1 MIGSALKIE
10 NGDSMIEEDK
20 KTFGSFGKSFQ
31 ESLAK
36 LILEDSKFASQIGE
50 VLDMNFFELR
60 YLQDFVTK
68 VYSYREHYGTHPT
81 KDTFESILKN
91 EHQSVNETVRK
102 QVRDFYVR
110 MLSGRIGDVDEEYVK
125 TNSLD
130 FCRKQKLQ
138 EAMLQSVQ
146 LMQKSSFD
154 EISKII
160 NDALKLGLCT
170 DFGYDFIEDFESRYQ
185 LVSRNPVTTGWDEID
200 KIIRGGLGSG
210 ELGVVIAPTGVGKSM
225 VLTHLGSKAIESGK
239 TVVHYTLELQDVSIG
254 NRYDSCITGIRINE
268 LYHQKDRVFEEI
280 REIPGRLLIKE
291 YPTKS
296 ATTRTLKNHLEK
308 LKQRDIEVGMII
320 VDYADILRPIS
331 HSKEKRNDLETIYE
345 ELRGIAQEFECPV
358 WTASQTNRS
367 GINAEVITMES
378 ISEAFSKCFVADFIF
393 SVSRTVADKM
403 NNTGR
408 LFIAKNRNGIDG
420 VLYPIFMDPG
430 NVDIKVLSQM
440 HITPN
445 EESMTTVQSH
455 YKKWRDAEQQKKEK
469 GE

>member
-1 MIGSALKIE
+1 
-10 NGDSMIEEDK
+10 MIEEEN

-60 YLQDFVTK
+60 YLQDFVK
-68 VYSYREHYGTHPT
+68 KIYSYRTDYTTHPSR
-81 KDTFESILKN
+81 DTFESILKN
-91 EHQSVNETVRK
+91 ESNGVSSAVRK

-110 MLSGRIGDVDEEYVK
+110 MVSGRCGDVDEEYVK
-125 TNSLD
+125 SNSLD

-138 EAMLQSVQ
+138 EAMLQSVK
-146 LMQKSSFD
+146 LMQDSSFD

-170 DFGYDFIEDFESRYQ
+170 DFGYDFIEDFEQRYQ
-185 LVSRNPVTTGWDEID
+185 LISRGPISTGWAEID
-200 KIIRGGLGSG
+200 RILNGGLGSG

-225 VLTHLGSKAIESGK
+225 VLSHLGTKAIQAGK
-239 TVVHYTLELQDVSIG
+239 TVVHYTLELQDVSVG
-254 NRYDSCITGIRINE
+254 NRYDSCITGIRLNE
-268 LYHQKDRVFEEI
+268 LFQRKDEVLEEI
-280 REIPGRLLIKE
+280 REVPGKLLIKE

-296 ATTRTLKNHLEK
+296 ATTQTIRTHLDK
-308 LKQRDIEVGMII
+308 LRQRDIEIGMVI
-320 VDYADILRPIS
+320 VDYADILKPIS
-331 HSKEKRNDLETIYE
+331 FSKEKRNDLETIYE
-345 ELRGIAQEFECPV
+345 ELRGIAQEYECPV

-393 SVSRTVADKM
+393 SVSRKVEDKM

-420 VLYPIFMDPG
+420 VVYPIFMDAA
-430 NVDIKVLSQM
+430 NVDIKVLPQKISLSSNGEDLSPIQ
-440 HITPN
+440 
-445 EESMTTVQSH
+445 ER
-455 YKKWRDAEQQKKEK
+455 YKSWRDSQSPQTPQT
-469 GE
+469 

>member
-1 MIGSALKIE
+1 
-10 NGDSMIEEDK
+10 MIEEEK

-36 LILEDSKFASQIGE
+36 LILEDSKFANQIGE

-60 YLQDFVTK
+60 YLQDFVRK
-68 VYSYREHYGTHPT
+68 VYAYREQYKTHPS

-91 EHQSVNETVRK
+91 ESDNVGGSTVRK

-110 MLSGRIGDVDEEYVK
+110 MLSGRCGDVDEEYIK

-138 EAMLQSVQ
+138 EAMLKSVK
-146 LMQKSSFD
+146 LMQDSSFD

-160 NDALKLGLCT
+160 NDALKLGLST
-170 DFGYDFIEDFESRYQ
+170 DFGYEFIEDFEQRYQ
-185 LVSRNPVTTGWDEID
+185 LVSRGPITTGWDEID
-200 KIIRGGLGSG
+200 SILRGGLGSG

-225 VLTHLGSKAIESGK
+225 VLTRLGAMAIQSGK
-239 TVVHYTLELQDVSIG
+239 TVIHYTLELQDVSVG
-254 NRYDSCITGIRINE
+254 NRYDSCITGIKLNE
-268 LYHQKDRVFEEI
+268 LYNKKEEVFKKI
-280 REIPGRLLIKE
+280 CDIPGKLLIKE

-296 ATTRTLKNHLEK
+296 ATTSTLRNHLEK
-308 LKQRDIEVGMII
+308 LQQRDIDIGMVI
-320 VDYADILRPIS
+320 VDYGDILKPIF
-331 HSKEKRNDLETIYE
+331 HSKEKRDNLETIYE
-345 ELRGIAQEFECPV
+345 ELRAIAQEFECPV

-378 ISEAFSKCFVADFIF
+378 ISEAYSKCFVADFIF

-408 LFIAKNRNGIDG
+408 IFIAKNRNGIDG
-420 VLYPIFMDPG
+420 VVYPIFMDAA
-430 NVDIKVLSQM
+430 NVDIKVLPQSSLASGDEKLSKVQKMYKEFRESQ
-440 HITPN
+440 
-445 EESMTTVQSH
+445 SS
-455 YKKWRDAEQQKKEK
+455 
-469 GE
+469 